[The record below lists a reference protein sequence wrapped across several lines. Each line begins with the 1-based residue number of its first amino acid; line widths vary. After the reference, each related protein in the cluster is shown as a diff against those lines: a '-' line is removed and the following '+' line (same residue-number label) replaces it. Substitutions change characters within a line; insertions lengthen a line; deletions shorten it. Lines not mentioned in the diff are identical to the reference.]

1 MPTISGSFETQTPQQ
16 LSELICSGD
25 IINPHPC
32 QMEAIT
38 YFDLLIKGDPLVAH
52 DNNPFAPR
60 FSLFLEGEPGSGKT
74 HIMAAAALVLH
85 KMLWE
90 VLDNYMKDATTI
102 INREVGKMA
111 AQDEHGMKVIE
122 DDDKKKSREKEHLA
136 KVAATLKEKLGRQK
150 FHPTD
155 LLYIGF
161 DDLYELIRRSPESRD
176 SLIDQIIKA
185 RLLFLDDPHPKGDE
199 ERLQVF
205 GTILERRYDSGMMG
219 TFVTSN
225 LTLDNF
231 VFKEM
236 QNAADLTKRMKSRWE
251 ESGPVI
257 KFEGVP
263 DMRKALRSALWKP
276 LWAQVK
282 GQAHQS
288 SKDANEPDNSTA

>member
-1 MPTISGSFETQTPQQ
+1 
-16 LSELICSGD
+16 
-25 IINPHPC
+25 
-32 QMEAIT
+32 
-38 YFDLLIKGDPLVAH
+38 
-52 DNNPFAPR
+52 
-60 FSLFLEGEPGSGKT
+60 
-74 HIMAAAALVLH
+74 MAAAALVLH